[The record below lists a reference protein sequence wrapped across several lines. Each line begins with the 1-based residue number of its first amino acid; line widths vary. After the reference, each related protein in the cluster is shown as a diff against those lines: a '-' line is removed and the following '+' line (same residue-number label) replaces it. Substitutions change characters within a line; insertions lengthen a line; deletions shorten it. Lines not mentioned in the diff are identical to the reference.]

1 MGGGKRRAARRPS
14 LDEFVEA
21 ALADDQGQ
29 SDWTSLSQ
37 QLAAGSGVE
46 IGNFGH
52 RAGPSTF
59 AFDQGARG
67 QGARGQRARGQGARG
82 RLFTSSI
89 GAKAL
94 ENFGTPS
101 RALRALSHV
110 ALQPLTDPRV
120 VNRAIAAGTGK
131 GPAPDA
137 RYLIVYHGDGGTERS
152 ILVLDPALPGGAPAR
167 VIHTGAFG
175 ASILFP
181 TDSVVRRARLRQ
193 PGLVHSPLD
202 IQGAAWITQPQI
214 IVAPSPPMINTSAP
228 RPPWKVDIPSS
239 STVGVIARD
248 PQGRRGTTVCYH
260 GTGEVG
266 AAVRLNDGTR
276 TLDTTVALASP
287 ALDIGF
293 VAIPDAWNP
302 ATKVGLAG
310 PLKGRAPGRA
320 EHHTFQGYQQS
331 APIKTVVVGTDMG
344 VPDSPKGRQ
353 LCVQTTA
360 DTNRGDSGAALVN
373 QDDNVVGFAFQRT
386 PFGADVPMEFADWV
400 WALSA
405 LGELGLTSE

>member
-1 MGGGKRRAARRPS
+1 METMGGGKRRAARRPS

-59 AFDQGARG
+59 AFDQG
-67 QGARGQRARGQGARG
+67 ARGQGARG

-152 ILVLDPALPGGAPAR
+152 ILVLDPALPGGAPPR
-167 VIHTGAFG
+167 G
-175 ASILFP
+175 
-181 TDSVVRRARLRQ
+181 RA
-193 PGLVHSPLD
+193 
-202 IQGAAWITQPQI
+202 
-214 IVAPSPPMINTSAP
+214 AP
-228 RPPWKVDIPSS
+228 RP
-239 STVGVIARD
+239 
-248 PQGRRGTTVCYH
+248 
-260 GTGEVG
+260 
-266 AAVRLNDGTR
+266 
-276 TLDTTVALASP
+276 ASP
-287 ALDIGF
+287 PPPPPTSLLRCI
-293 VAIPDAWNP
+293 
-302 ATKVGLAG
+302 
-310 PLKGRAPGRA
+310 APR
-320 EHHTFQGYQQS
+320 
-331 APIKTVVVGTDMG
+331 
-344 VPDSPKGRQ
+344 
-353 LCVQTTA
+353 
-360 DTNRGDSGAALVN
+360 
-373 QDDNVVGFAFQRT
+373 
-386 PFGADVPMEFADWV
+386 
-400 WALSA
+400 
-405 LGELGLTSE
+405 